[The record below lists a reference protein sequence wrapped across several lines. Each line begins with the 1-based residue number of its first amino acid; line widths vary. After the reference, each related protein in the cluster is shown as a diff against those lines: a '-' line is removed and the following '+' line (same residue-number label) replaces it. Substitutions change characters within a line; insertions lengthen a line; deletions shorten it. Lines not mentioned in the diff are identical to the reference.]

1 MKIMISNINKKYC
14 FKISLIYFV
23 SVLFA
28 NLMGMLFPMAM
39 DFPTIEEGS
48 MVKWIAFTDAHNVII
63 TILTFFCF
71 FVPSAICV
79 KHCFSFLRAKS
90 DEEIARKIIN
100 LPLKFS
106 VVGSFGWILT
116 FFAELIVLFYVKHVL
131 SIKVFYIIVNSLL
144 FLALEGIF
152 SFIVSYL
159 VLATVNRATVLPKLF
174 PKGEVTKI
182 PGVKNLSLTLMF
194 VVLYISICFFPI
206 VYLLTAY
213 ISEHLNYGIKITSD
227 TIVMSF
233 VLLFSGLALTVVFMK
248 LFTIPLKKLTIQ
260 TKEIKKGNYDY
271 RVNISSNDE
280 MGVLSD
286 AFNDM
291 TESIKEKEFMR
302 STFGKI
308 VDPNVRDYLL
318 KGNVALGGETRN
330 VTIMFCDIRNFTAM
344 SESMSPEKVVSLLN
358 KYFTEMEKCIS
369 KNHGIINK
377 YIGDAVMGIF
387 GAPVKSENHALDAFN
402 AAMEMRVALAALNK
416 NLEGSDF
423 PQIAFGIGLHS
434 GDVLAGNIGAE
445 NRIEYTVIGD
455 TVNTASRIESL
466 CKSYQKDLLISE
478 STCQLI
484 LESVVGENSTGQND
498 FVFVDEADIRG
509 KTEKVK
515 LFTKDFS

>member
-1 MKIMISNINKKYC
+1 MISNINKKYC
-14 FKISLIYFV
+14 FKISLIYFA

-39 DFPTIEEGS
+39 DFPTVEEGS
-48 MVKWIAFTDAHNVII
+48 MLKWIAFTDDHNVII

-90 DEEIARKIIN
+90 DEEVARKIIN

-106 VVGSFGWILT
+106 VVGSFGWVFNFLT
-116 FFAELIVLFYVKHVL
+116 ELIFLLYAKIVLGIQIGFIFFTSVLFL
-131 SIKVFYIIVNSLL
+131 TM
-144 FLALEGIF
+144 EGIF
-152 SFIVSYL
+152 SFVISYL
-159 VLATVNRATVLPKLF
+159 VLETVNRLAVLPKIF
-174 PKGEVTKI
+174 PAGEVTKV
-182 PGVKNLSLTLMF
+182 PGIKNLSLGLMF
-194 VVLYISICFFPI
+194 IVFFISICFFPI
-206 VYLLTAY
+206 VFLLSSF
-213 ISEHLNYGIKITSD
+213 ISVHLNNDLEINFD
-227 TIVMSF
+227 TVKTAVI
-233 VLLFSGLALTVVFMK
+233 LLFSGLALTITFMR
-248 LFTIPLKKLTIQ
+248 LFTIPLKKLTAQ
-260 TKEIKKGNYDY
+260 TIKIKKGNYDSKLDI
-271 RVNISSNDE
+271 VSNDE
-280 MGVLSD
+280 MGILSD

-291 TESIKEKEFMR
+291 TESIKDKEFMR
-302 STFGKI
+302 TTFGKI

-402 AAMEMRVALAALNK
+402 AAMEMRVALVALNK
-416 NLEGSDF
+416 KLEGSDF

-484 LESVVGENSTGQND
+484 LDSVVGKNSTGQND

-515 LFTKDFS
+515 LFTKEKNIK

>member
-1 MKIMISNINKKYC
+1 MISNINKKYC
-14 FKISLIYFV
+14 FKISLIYFA

-48 MVKWIAFTDAHNVII
+48 MIKWIAFTDDHNVII
-63 TILTFFCF
+63 TILTFLCF

-106 VVGSFGWILT
+106 VVGSFGWVFNFLT
-116 FFAELIVLFYVKHVL
+116 ELIFLLYAKIVLGIQIGFIFFTSVLFL
-131 SIKVFYIIVNSLL
+131 TM
-144 FLALEGIF
+144 EGIF
-152 SFIVSYL
+152 TFVISYL
-159 VLATVNRATVLPKLF
+159 VLETVNRLAVLPKIF
-174 PKGEVTKI
+174 PAGEVTKV
-182 PGVKNLSLTLMF
+182 PGIKNLSLGLMF
-194 VVLYISICFFPI
+194 IVFFISICFFPI
-206 VYLLTAY
+206 VFLLSSF
-213 ISEHLNYGIKITSD
+213 ISVHLNNGLGINFD
-227 TIVMSF
+227 TVKTAVI
-233 VLLFSGLALTVVFMK
+233 LLFSGLALTVVFMK

-344 SESMSPEKVVSLLN
+344 SESMSPEKVVTLLN

-387 GAPVKSENHALDAFN
+387 GAPVKAENHALDAFN

-416 NLEGSDF
+416 KLEGSDF